1 MRVRC
6 LPFLHTN
13 PYSAVAMSKA
23 SHYRPYSSSC
33 PRCQRALD
41 LAAVEAGCT
50 WYCSSACAEGR
61 TGEPAPRR
69 VAESWL
75 TNRPRRFHRRRM
87 PKELRSAQGRD
98 SS

>member
-1 MRVRC
+1 MRTRC

-13 PYSAVAMSKA
+13 PYSASAMTKA

-33 PRCQRALD
+33 PRCQRALN
-41 LAAVEAGCT
+41 LAAVEAAGT
-50 WYCSSACAEGR
+50 WYCSGACAQGR
-61 TGEPAPRR
+61 SVEPEPGR

-87 PKELRSAQGRD
+87 PKELRSAQGRE